1 MECSVLQEHRC
12 HSFTHRITSALTERR
27 WTHPT
32 AQPGSRGSSP
42 APVSS
47 SRSIGGSCRG
57 ISRTRWVLEKTETC
71 FFISSCRVSVVDR
84 DVLTPGVRE
93 TRVSFLTARSAANQE
108 YAVLDAGERRL
119 WRPRGWPCATAR
131 RRAGQYLQLLLL
143 NVILFAPRGPPS
155 STRSPRCE
163 ALRHDG
169 PAYSPARPPPAVE
182 ARADSYATV
191 WGRSPRGRRGQ
202 WQA

>member
-1 MECSVLQEHRC
+1 MDAADGR
-12 HSFTHRITSALTERR
+12 A
-27 WTHPT
+27 
-32 AQPGSRGSSP
+32 A
-42 APVSS
+42 
-47 SRSIGGSCRG
+47 
-57 ISRTRWVLEKTETC
+57 RWVWVRWAVRLIGAEGAQRGTVARPC
-71 FFISSCRVSVVDR
+71 GPDCGLPNVWAPRGRDGPRGGPLRGVRVACRVSVVDR
-84 DVLTPGVRE
+84 DVLTPAVRE
-93 TRVSFLTARSAANQE
+93 TRDSFLTARSAANQE

-131 RRAGQYLQLLLL
+131 RRAGQYLQLLFL